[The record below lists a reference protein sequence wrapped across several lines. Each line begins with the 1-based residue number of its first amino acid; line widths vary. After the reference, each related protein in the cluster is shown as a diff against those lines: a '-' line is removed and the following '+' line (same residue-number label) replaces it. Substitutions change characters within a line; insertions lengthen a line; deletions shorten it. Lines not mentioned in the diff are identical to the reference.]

1 MSTFLQ
7 NLNSLNPGKDQI
19 ALFWLGQAG
28 FVIKTSSGELI
39 GIDPYLSDYVQRT
52 IPEVGLGFKRLMPAP
67 CRAEELRLDYLLIS
81 HEHGDHYDQDSIGDL
96 MRSKNLKILTTPTV
110 VKAMEEEGRD
120 TSQVY
125 ALYPGDTKAFE
136 GFSVLGVDCD
146 HGELSKDALGFIL
159 DFGFT
164 SVYYS
169 GDTALNMD
177 RLKGAV
183 ERQPDVAFLPI
194 NGAFGNLDGEQA
206 ARLAGALRSRY
217 CVPCHFWTFP
227 LHLGNPQ
234 QIIDSLPKY
243 AEDCELCLF
252 QQGEGMLF
260 PPKSL

>member
-1 MSTFLQ
+1 VSEFLQ
-7 NLNSLNPGKDQI
+7 NLNSMNPGKDQI

-52 IPEVGLGFKRLMPAP
+52 IPEAGLGFKRLMPAL
-67 CRAEELRLDYLLIS
+67 CRAEELCLDYLLIS

-96 MRSKNLKILTTPTV
+96 MRNKNLKILTTPTV
-110 VKAMEEEGRD
+110 AKVMEEEGRD
-120 TSQVY
+120 TSRVY
-125 ALYPGDTKAFE
+125 PLSSGDTKAFE

-177 RLKGAV
+177 RLKRAV
-183 ERQPDVAFLPI
+183 ELQPDVAILPI
-194 NGAFGNLDGEQA
+194 NGAFGNLDGVEA
-206 ARLAGALRSRY
+206 ARLAGALCSRY

-227 LHLGNPQ
+227 LHMGNPQ
-234 QIIDSLPKY
+234 EMIDSLPKY

-252 QQGEGMLF
+252 RQGEGMLF
-260 PPKSL
+260 PPKP